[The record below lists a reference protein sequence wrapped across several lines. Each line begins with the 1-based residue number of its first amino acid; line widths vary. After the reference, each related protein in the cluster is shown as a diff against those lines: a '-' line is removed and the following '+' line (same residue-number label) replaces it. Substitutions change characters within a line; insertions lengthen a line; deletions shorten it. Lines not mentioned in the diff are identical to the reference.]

1 MSVFL
6 IAQTPRA
13 GLRNHCFVV
22 PESFLELTSRR
33 EVGERLS
40 AAISQPQG
48 DDYIAVSQTVEQ
60 IGSSRQ
66 GHEIL
71 VLVGLDVKQLSENA
85 HKKVHSK
92 LKDYLSQ
99 FEILVTQTIDW
110 EKSGSDLFVQRR
122 ELEEWG
128 QDSLFL
134 GLPLKKSVM
143 TAAKKHFIL
152 KKIGV
157 GIATLL
163 LLVIIFVSY
172 LIMQQKENHIES
184 TDVRIVE
191 PDKFPYHKYNRLL
204 PKACTIS
211 PENKKALAE
220 LSTLCQISKR
230 IEHPDFLTA
239 LRESYCHDFLL
250 KIEEIDNLNQETV
263 QEFVTVGHHLQTE
276 LELDRLTDYSLSER
290 VFTVVDIRNKIRA
303 LYKAFNHEPQMN
315 KVCLPFFTDED
326 VEMAS
331 YLEKVLKKGE
341 KPLIAYLA
349 LTPKKVVLEVERE
362 RKKDKLEDKLENLI
376 TQWELGS
383 PTKQE
388 KAKQELEQQLLKV
401 CGKNHTDELI
411 QCVQIEQVEAYQTE
425 LKMNQIVVFISKEE
439 DKKQIYELLGF
450 DKNDYF
456 EHKLN
461 LIVAIRQALR
471 ELDAAINGT
480 APQPVYLPLFSNE
493 DARIINRLHEEIKKV
508 EIIKTEKRLEGL
520 KKIREMG
527 QEMVKEM
534 PKRELMTQVN
544 RLFSEYQY
552 PKEIKTYLSQQ
563 LKGFYE
569 KSSRAVVNIKIN
581 RLIKSIDAVRYP

>member
-22 PESFLELTSRR
+22 PEHFLELTSRR

-40 AAISQPQG
+40 AAISQPEG
-48 DDYIAVSQTVEQ
+48 DDYIAVSKTVEQ
-60 IGSSRQ
+60 MGSGRQ

-71 VLVGLDVKQLSENA
+71 ILVGLDVKQLSENA
-85 HKKVHSK
+85 RKKVRSK
-92 LKDYLSQ
+92 LVDYLSQ
-99 FEILVTQTIDW
+99 LETLVTQTIDW

-128 QDSLFL
+128 QDSLFRH
-134 GLPLKKSVM
+134 LPLKKSVM
-143 TAAKKHFIL
+143 TPAKEYFVL

-163 LLVIIFVSY
+163 LVLSFVSY
-172 LIMQQKENHIES
+172 LIMQPEENHIES

-191 PDKFPYHKYNRLL
+191 QDKFPYDKYNRLL
-204 PKACTIS
+204 PQHCSIS
-211 PENKKALAE
+211 PENREALAE
-220 LSTLCQISKR
+220 LSTLCQISKK

-239 LRESYCHDFLL
+239 LRESYCHDFFL
-250 KIEEIDNLNQETV
+250 KIEEIDNLNEKTV
-263 QEFVTVGHHLQTE
+263 LEFVTVDNNLQAE
-276 LELDRLTDYSLSER
+276 LELDRLTDYSLGER
-290 VFTVVDIRNKIRA
+290 VFSVVDIRNKLRA
-303 LYKAFNHEPQMN
+303 LYKAFNHESQMN

-331 YLEKVLKKGE
+331 YLETVLKKGE
-341 KPLIAYLA
+341 KTLIAYLA
-349 LTPKKVVLEVERE
+349 LDPKKVVLEVERD
-362 RKKDKLEDKLENLI
+362 RKKENLEDKLKSLI
-376 TQWELGS
+376 NQWELGS

-401 CGKNHTDELI
+401 CGKNNTSELI

-425 LKMNQIVVFISKEE
+425 LKMSQIVVFISKEE
-439 DKKQIYELLGF
+439 DKRQIYGLLGF

-456 EHKLN
+456 DHKLSA
-461 LIVAIRQALR
+461 IVAIRQALR

-480 APQPVYLPLFSNE
+480 EPQPVYLPLFSNE
-493 DARIINRLHEEIKKV
+493 DARIINLLKDGIKKV
-508 EIIKTEKRLEGL
+508 EIIKTENLLEGL
-520 KKIREMG
+520 QKIREMG
-527 QEMVKEM
+527 QEMVQEM

-552 PKEIKTYLSQQ
+552 PEEIKTYLSQQ
-563 LKGFYE
+563 LKAFYE
-569 KSSRAVVNIKIN
+569 KSSRSVINNKIN
-581 RLIKSIDAVRYP
+581 RLIKIIEAVRYP

>member
-22 PESFLELTSRR
+22 PEHFLELTSRR

-40 AAISQPQG
+40 AAISQPEG

-85 HKKVHSK
+85 RNNVRSK

-122 ELEEWG
+122 ELEKWG

-143 TAAKKHFIL
+143 TAAKKYFIL
-152 KKIGV
+152 KTIGV
-157 GIATLL
+157 GIATTLL
-163 LLVIIFVSY
+163 LLAIIFVSY
-172 LIMQQKENHIES
+172 LIRQQKENHIES

-191 PDKFPYHKYNRLL
+191 PDKFPYDKYNRLL

-220 LSTLCQISKR
+220 LIPLCQLSKR
-230 IEHPDFLTA
+230 IEQPDFLKA
-239 LRESYCHDFLL
+239 LRESYCHDFFL
-250 KIEEIDNLNQETV
+250 KIERFDNLNEKTV
-263 QEFVTVGHHLQTE
+263 LEFVTVGNHLQAQM
-276 LELDRLTDYSLSER
+276 ELDRLTDYSLGKR
-290 VFTVVDIRNKIRA
+290 VFRVVDIRNKLRA
-303 LYKAFNHEPQMN
+303 LYKAFNHETQI
-315 KVCLPFFTDED
+315 VCLPFFTDED

-349 LTPKKVVLEVERE
+349 LDPKKVVLEIERE
-362 RKKDKLEDKLENLI
+362 RKKDNLEDKLENLI

-401 CGKNHTDELI
+401 CGKNNTDELI
-411 QCVQIEQVEAYQTE
+411 QCVQIEQVEATE

-439 DKKQIYELLGF
+439 DKRQIYGLLGF

-456 EHKLN
+456 EHKLK

-480 APQPVYLPLFSNE
+480 APQPVYLPLFNNE

-508 EIIKTEKRLEGL
+508 EIIKTEKLLEGL

-534 PKRELMTQVN
+534 PKRKLMTQIN

-552 PKEIKTYLSQQ
+552 PEEIKTYLSQQ
-563 LKGFYE
+563 LKVFYE
-569 KSSRAVVNIKIN
+569 KSSRSVVNNKIN
-581 RLIKSIDAVRYP
+581 MLIKSIDAVR

>member
-22 PESFLELTSRR
+22 PEHFIELTSRR

-40 AAISQPQG
+40 AAISQPEG

-60 IGSSRQ
+60 IGSGRQ

-71 VLVGLDVKQLSENA
+71 ILVGLDIKQLSESER
-85 HKKVHSK
+85 KKLRSK

-110 EKSGSDLFVQRR
+110 EKSGSDLFVQRS
-122 ELEEWG
+122 ELEKWG

-143 TAAKKHFIL
+143 TTAKKYFIL
-152 KKIGV
+152 KTIGI
-157 GIATLL
+157 GIATTL

-191 PDKFPYHKYNRLL
+191 QDKFPYHKYNRLL

-220 LSTLCQISKR
+220 LIPLCQLSKR
-230 IEHPDFLTA
+230 IEQPDFLKA
-239 LRESYCHDFLL
+239 LRENNCHDYLL
-250 KIEEIDNLNQETV
+250 KIERFDNLNEKTV
-263 QEFVTVGHHLQTE
+263 LEFVTVGNNLQTE
-276 LELDRLTDYSLSER
+276 FELDRLTDYSLGER

-303 LYKAFNHEPQMN
+303 LYKAFNHDAPQI
-315 KVCLPFFTDED
+315 VCFPFFTDED

-349 LTPKKVVLEVERE
+349 LDPKKVVLEVERD

-388 KAKQELEQQLLKV
+388 KAKQELEQQLLKI
-401 CGKNHTDELI
+401 CGKNNKTELI

-439 DKKQIYELLGF
+439 DKRQIYGLLGF
-450 DKNDYF
+450 DENDYF

-461 LIVAIRQALR
+461 LIVAIRQSLR

-480 APQPVYLPLFSNE
+480 ALQPVYLPLFSNE

-508 EIIKTEKRLEGL
+508 KIIKTEKLLEGL

-534 PKRELMTQVN
+534 PKRKLMTQIN

-552 PKEIKTYLSQQ
+552 PEEIKTYLSQQ
-563 LKGFYE
+563 LKAFYE
-569 KSSRAVVNIKIN
+569 KSSRSVVNNKIN
-581 RLIKSIDAVRYP
+581 SLIKSIEAVR